1 MSFDVVEPNDIYT
14 CIYKLRNNTTKPFKM
29 VEILDK
35 S

>member
-1 MSFDVVEPNDIYT
+1 MLSNQMTFKRVF
-14 CIYKLRNNTTKPFKM
+14 KLKHNTTKPFKM